1 MDRAERLKALW
12 AQYKTGGD
20 PELQSRLVE
29 HYMPLVRHLAVR
41 ILRKLRP
48 GTDLDDLVA
57 DGLFGLMRAIEGF
70 DLSRGYKFETYAT
83 PVVRGAIFNGLRR
96 MDWLPERTRGKAR
109 ALQKAIDKFT
119 LMSGRQPTETELA
132 EELKMSATE
141 VYDLI
146 ASLGCIYLLS
156 LDQPLTAGEDSDA
169 TILDMVEDQHFF
181 DPSQEIEF
189 EEQRS
194 RLRVAIDCLNERE
207 QLLVRMHYFEG
218 VTFEKISRLLGVSK
232 QRVSQMHSRAIRRLR
247 EHLGEEIIESEA
259 MHDFLIEG

>member
-1 MDRAERLKALW
+1 VEKAEQLKALW
-12 AQYKTGGD
+12 ARYKSTKE

-29 HYMPLVRHLAVR
+29 HYIPLVRHLAVR

-48 GTDLDDLVA
+48 GTDLEDLVA
-57 DGLFGLMRAIEGF
+57 DGLFGLLRAVEGF
-70 DLSRGYKFETYAT
+70 DLSRGFKFETYAT
-83 PVVRGAIFNGLRR
+83 PVVRGAIYNGLRR

-119 LMSGRQPTETELA
+119 LLSGRQPTETELA
-132 EELKMSATE
+132 DELKISANE

-156 LDQPLTAGEDSDA
+156 LDQPLTPGEDSDA
-169 TILDMVEDQHFF
+169 TILDMVEDQNPF
-181 DPSQEIEF
+181 DPPQELEF
-189 EEQRS
+189 SEQRD
-194 RLRVAIDCLNERE
+194 RLRLAIDCLNERE

-218 VTFEKISRLLGVSK
+218 VTFEKISRILGVSK

-247 EHLGEEIIESEA
+247 EHLGDEVIESEA

>member
-1 MDRAERLKALW
+1 VDKAERLKALW
-12 AQYKTGGD
+12 AEYKATSD

-29 HYMPLVRHLAVR
+29 HYIPLVRHLAVR

-57 DGLFGLMRAIEGF
+57 DGLFGLIRAVDGF
-70 DLSRGYKFETYAT
+70 DLSRGFKFETYAT
-83 PVVRGAIFNGLRR
+83 PVVRGAIYNGLRR

-109 ALQKAIDKFT
+109 ALQKAIDRFT
-119 LMSGRQPTETELA
+119 LLSGRQPTETELA
-132 EELKMSATE
+132 DELKMSAHE

-156 LDQPLTAGEDSDA
+156 LDQPLTAGDDSDA
-169 TILDMVEDQHFF
+169 TILDMVEDSQVS
-181 DPSQEIEF
+181 DPVQQMDF
-189 EEQRS
+189 EEQRN
-194 RLRVAIDCLNERE
+194 RLRLAIDFLNERE

-218 VTFEKISRLLGVSK
+218 VTFEKISRILGVSK

-247 EHLGEEIIESEA
+247 EHLGDEIIESEA